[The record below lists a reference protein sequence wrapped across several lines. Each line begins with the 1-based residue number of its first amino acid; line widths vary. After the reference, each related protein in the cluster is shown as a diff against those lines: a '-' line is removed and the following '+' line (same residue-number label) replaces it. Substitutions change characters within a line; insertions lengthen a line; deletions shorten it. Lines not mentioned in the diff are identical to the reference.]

1 MVILILEMCYLTK
14 NNIDCRRNFA
24 GFVEFGVIYFDL
36 AKLYAGLIINFQ
48 DIRDNNFEYVETD
61 TSAEIKMKK
70 WELRD
75 SLITIL
81 ENYVVT
87 KNLDLKR
94 IKILSGISFLIKAPL
109 HIAPFDKLLMA
120 LCSKLISDEIFTNNN
135 TV

>member
-1 MVILILEMCYLTK
+1 MLKLIHL
-14 NNIDCRRNFA
+14 
-24 GFVEFGVIYFDL
+24 
-36 AKLYAGLIINFQ
+36 
-48 DIRDNNFEYVETD
+48 
-61 TSAEIKMKK
+61 AEIKMKK

-94 IKILSGISFLIKAPL
+94 IKILSGITFLNMAPL
-109 HIAPFDKLLMA
+109 HNAPFDKLLMA
-120 LCSKLISDEIFTNNN
+120 LGSKLINDEIFTNNN